1 MAVTTLTDT
10 LDKLAAFDPAPFSVL
25 SLYLNTQANQ
35 HGRDTFAPFVR
46 KGSARGL
53 ARTPPGRG

>member
-10 LDKLAAFDPAPFSVL
+10 LDKLAAFDPAPFPVL

-35 HGRDTFAPFVR
+35 HGRDSFASFVR
-46 KGSARGL
+46 KEFRAR
-53 ARTPPGRG
+53 ARTYRPVD